1 MFRNIIN
8 PFSYIISMKNFFLK
22 YMGII
27 LIISSISLAAIFNLM
42 KIASGNIYQGTY
54 SSNQFNGIV
63 NKDLIQ
69 AMAGNDIITIG
80 KGIDILLWQRI

>member
-1 MFRNIIN
+1 
-8 PFSYIISMKNFFLK
+8 MKKFFLK

-27 LIISSISLAAIFNLM
+27 LIISSISLAGIFNLM

-54 SSNQFNGIV
+54 SSNQINGIV

-69 AMAGNDIITIG
+69 AMAGNDIISSG